1 MKRIFITMLVLTAI
15 VLTASAQKGLQINS
29 IFGGTY
35 GSDPNVTETMMSGE
49 HRYLTSNGLTVM
61 ATFKGPASTYAKI
74 VEPLVLADGAHA
86 TGRNVRYKNGKLCFA
101 YFVLPSVT
109 SGGKKI
115 NRYLY
120 YLDNAAN
127 KGSNVMVLYF
137 EGEIPQNLAATLIQ
151 SLIKSV
157 K

>member
-86 TGRNVRYKNGKLCFA
+86 VTCVTKTVNSTLPISCF
-101 YFVLPSVT
+101 
-109 SGGKKI
+109 
-115 NRYLY
+115 R
-120 YLDNAAN
+120 
-127 KGSNVMVLYF
+127 
-137 EGEIPQNLAATLIQ
+137 Q
-151 SLIKSV
+151 
-157 K
+157 